1 MTRYL
6 FVTILSALAFIAAC
20 GSQPNF
26 ATLVEL
32 SQAGVTVN
40 GKPASTGQALAQE
53 DEVKVDGTGAFARI
67 VLPDG
72 VRVFLR
78 PDGAGGATT
87 FNLGRHVEQ
96 GSASAILFKLVRGVA
111 YLVVPK
117 RKAGDALEV
126 QASWTTTAVKGTEFK
141 VESGEAGDTVA
152 VKEGTVEV
160 RANAPGGPSPTTVSS
175 LVKVHFDGSKKLF
188 ASSSYEEAMGDQEQS
203 MFGGSGPVIKVIE
216 TR

>member
-6 FVTILSALAFIAAC
+6 LVTFVSALAFIAAC
-20 GSQPNF
+20 GSPPTF

-32 SQAGVTVN
+32 SSAGVTVN
-40 GKPASTGQALAQE
+40 GKPASTGQALARD
-53 DEVKVDGTGAFARI
+53 DEVKVDGAGSFARI

-78 PDGAGGATT
+78 PDGAGGATA
-87 FNLGRHVEQ
+87 FNLGRHQEQ
-96 GSASAILFKLVRGVA
+96 GSASTILFKLVRGVA

-141 VESGEAGDTVA
+141 VESSDAGDTVS

-160 RANAPGGPSPTTVSS
+160 RANQPGGPSPTTVSS
-175 LVKVHFDGSKKLF
+175 LVKVNFDSSKKLF
-188 ASSSYEEAMGDQEQS
+188 ASSNYDDAMSDAEGS
-203 MFGGSGPVIKVIE
+203 MFGASGAPVIKRIE
-216 TR
+216 K